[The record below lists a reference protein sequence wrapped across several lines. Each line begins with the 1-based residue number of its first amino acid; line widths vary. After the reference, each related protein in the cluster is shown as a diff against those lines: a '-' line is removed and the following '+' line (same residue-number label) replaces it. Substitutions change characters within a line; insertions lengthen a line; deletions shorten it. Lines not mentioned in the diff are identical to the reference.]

1 MTVGRGRWGDE
12 ELLLGAEDSSACFM
26 RRKSSFLRSRAL
38 GKLPNLDGNCSGGG
52 RARERLASMA
62 QVCWN
67 RGHFT
72 SSFLEKNNP

>member
-1 MTVGRGRWGDE
+1 MTMGRGWRADE
-12 ELLLGAEDSSACFM
+12 ESPLGTENSSACFM
-26 RRKSSFLRSRAL
+26 RRKSSFFRSRAL

-62 QVCWN
+62 QVFWN
-67 RGHFT
+67 PGHLA

>member
-1 MTVGRGRWGDE
+1 MTMGRGQRGDE
-12 ELLLGAEDSSACFM
+12 ESPLGAENSSARFM
-26 RRKSSFLRSRAL
+26 RRKSGFLRSRAL

-52 RARERLASMA
+52 RAKERLASVA

-67 RGHFT
+67 PGHLD